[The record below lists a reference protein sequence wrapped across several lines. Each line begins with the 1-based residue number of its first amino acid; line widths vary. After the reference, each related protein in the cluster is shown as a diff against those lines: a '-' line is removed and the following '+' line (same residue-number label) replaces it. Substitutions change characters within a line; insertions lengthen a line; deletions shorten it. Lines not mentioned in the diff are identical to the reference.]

1 MTDVVKPVCEACNQ
15 RIVGG
20 GYKRGDDKHVRWCAQ
35 CKPADAVRGQPFR
48 RSKPAIRT
56 WLVAAQEASSYHE
69 VQYSP
74 MLLLLHCI
82 RSDTAGASN

>member
-1 MTDVVKPVCEACNQ
+1 MTDVKNAVCVACNQ

-20 GYKRGDDKHVRWCAQ
+20 GYKYADDNFVSWCAQ

-56 WLVAAQEASSYHE
+56 WLIAAQEASSYHE

-74 MLLLLHCI
+74 LLLVSH
-82 RSDTAGASN
+82 